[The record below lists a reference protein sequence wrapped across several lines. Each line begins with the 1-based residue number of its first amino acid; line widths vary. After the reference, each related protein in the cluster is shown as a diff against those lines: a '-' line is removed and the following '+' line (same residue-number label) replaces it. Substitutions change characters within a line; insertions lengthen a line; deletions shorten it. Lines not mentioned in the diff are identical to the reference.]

1 MTYDPVRLVHH
12 TTGPTRIFIE
22 VYIDAETGNLVF
34 DGQDIGEPVK
44 AWFGDS
50 DYEYWLVVKNS
61 WKPALIAALMQD
73 AGGRPGIAG
82 GIFARTP
89 DMGDDELLLALI
101 LDRYHDDISAVT
113 RFREWCD
120 AHNIPTEYSSYA

>member
-1 MTYDPVRLVHH
+1 VHY

-50 DYEYWLVVKNS
+50 DYEYWLVIKSS
-61 WKPALIAALMQD
+61 WKPVVLAALTQD
-73 AGGRPGIAG
+73 GGDRQGILGATP
-82 GIFARTP
+82 ARAT
-89 DMGDDELLLALI
+89 DMEDDKLLLALI
-101 LDRYHDDISAVT
+101 LDRYHDDISAVSH
-113 RFREWCD
+113 FREWCD